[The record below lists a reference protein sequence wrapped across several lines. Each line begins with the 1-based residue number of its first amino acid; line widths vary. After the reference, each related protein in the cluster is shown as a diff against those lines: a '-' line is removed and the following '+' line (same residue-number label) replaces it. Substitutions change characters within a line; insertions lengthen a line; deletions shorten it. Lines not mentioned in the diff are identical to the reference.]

1 MPLYEITAPDGSV
14 YEIEGPENASQQS
27 LILAAKRHERQQRS
41 DDIQRRRTEL
51 LNQPEPKPETT
62 FGGNVK
68 EAFKGVVPGAIGLL
82 ETAGTGISSLLPEST
97 EKAAREKIKELAG
110 IAKKPFEAAPGY
122 EDSIGR
128 NIGQGLGS
136 TAPFFAAGP
145 FGLAGRIAAGGL
157 GVAAGAGEARENAEE
172 KGATG
177 SERRTAT
184 LLGAPTG
191 LLDIIA
197 PEIKPFKSL
206 MVTAAA
212 RGGIEGATEAAQKI
226 AQNLIAKGVY
236 DPQQEILVGSGEEG
250 AYGAG
255 VGALASLIV
264 DMTIGRKARRAHL
277 GLDKEAPAAPETKPP
292 GQLLLGGEK
301 PFTPVGLPD
310 GSVAMTRADLDA
322 YQESQFKKQFAPQ
335 DATPR
340 LGNKDNMGIQ
350 GDLFPSERDSALIK
364 LSQIEGPQRQAPADF
379 ELQAQEAPRGEQQEL
394 DLQPRVERDT
404 KTRDMID
411 DLEETQQIE
420 GMYAEDDRA
429 AAKVRAEKERL
440 KFESDLAELTGR
452 VEAKQT
458 KTTQDKRLELL
469 LPIVESNI
477 SNIPKTFDLAL
488 RAEGFAQL
496 KFTERE
502 KSLIQRAYDIR
513 LAEEPVVAEET
524 TEQPKSQTTELEALV
539 PEKKA
544 AREPEQ
550 MGFPGM
556 GKPKGPAPK
565 AFSDEELA
573 TQEEKPFATVLTP
586 EVLTATGLPK
596 QSGFY
601 KQLLN
606 MDMANEA
613 QQPIVAH
620 IFGRVRENPNVAQST
635 KDAIE
640 RIAMQAFGGLAKQG
654 EMFGP
659 RGGVNKPE
667 GAKKNA
673 DETKPAVAAT
683 PAAKRDQDTGTKAGG
698 TGASAESGKPS
709 TAKNEQSGA
718 TTTAKRTE
726 TSQPAG
732 LGASNKPAA
741 GAGSGTGTKSGALS
755 KADKDALQAEL
766 DAELGQ
772 TKKTETKTEPKTKS
786 SVDVAWGMLQ
796 RAEAAQREADKAA
809 KSKTETK
816 KTETESGTEQ
826 KSKVQGAQTLG
837 DQAWNAYTL
846 AARGDKA
853 KAIDYLAADIYNA
866 MYPEKNVAKEL
877 NKIIADIV
885 NGRMPELKFGKGE
898 IGYNVPN
905 TGGKYAEAFYNEL
918 TEADKKELLK
928 RLEYYFVV
936 SDKGQTSQ
944 MNRFNARQK
953 LARSLKAQVEKVDEV
968 VTAKEV
974 GKIKKEDKVGYAGA
988 KDTQAELELA
998 HDATTLSRPLHPFI
1012 TDTLKSGDLIGA
1024 LRLLGRQQLGRTSV
1038 AANKLADVLGKT
1050 KIEFVSG
1057 LKNADGEPV
1066 AGLYD
1071 PKTDT
1076 IKLDSKGDMSVH
1088 TLLHEVAHAATS
1100 HILSNKSHPVT
1111 KQLTEL
1117 YNNVKDSL
1125 DSAYGTM
1132 SLDEFVAEAFSNP
1145 EFQQKLAGINPKG
1158 EPITAW
1164 HRFTRAIGNFL
1175 RILLGKESKSLDSAL
1190 DVSDFLIDG
1199 ILSPAPES
1207 RGAGE
1212 LYSASLL
1219 HKGSEFFKSMDDR
1232 ILSMPAMDN
1241 KIAGKIYEAIREGVP
1256 YATKK
1261 LILRGL
1267 PLNALTEV
1275 AVKEIPMASQLDE
1288 LEKRWNGAVDKRKRA
1303 AEATMTNVQRWIKG
1317 NPEKEATLNDVIAT
1331 STLDQVDPSK
1341 PRAYY
1346 KGQQSESGLDKQAVW
1361 DSLSTKWSKLG
1372 PEGQTIYKQ
1381 MRDTYAKSYDDL
1393 IELLLSRIDA
1403 SVEDKKEAAK
1413 LKKEIYQKLATKGK
1427 IEPYFPLTRFGD
1439 YRLSYDSKGEHY
1451 VEHFETSVERER
1463 AIKQLEAEGKAKNLS
1478 RFRSSDS
1485 KSYKNAPPTSFVN
1498 NVLRTLEA
1506 NKVNPEVT
1514 DEVMRLFLDALP
1526 ESSFAQAF
1534 RKRKNTP
1541 GFSFDATSAFYTR
1554 SMSMAHQL
1562 ANLEYGAKA
1571 YKLRDEINEH
1581 VKKTNNTEIARGLAD
1596 ELNNHIESLVRPEIP
1611 TWSKAATSLT
1621 FAWTL
1626 GFNVSSAMVNMS
1638 QVPLVMMPYL
1648 GGKYGYPETTKA
1660 LGAATRLFFGSGLKR
1675 NANMTVPTADG
1686 KSKIE
1691 LRAGFSLDNY
1701 DFDAKDTPPEVK
1713 RLKEL
1718 SQVAEDYGLLS
1729 RSMTSDILQMDN
1741 KSTALDR
1748 VNAWSGFIFHHG
1760 ERMNRQVSL
1769 IASYNLELEQMEKA
1783 GKKIDSAARTE
1794 AAKNAVKIS
1803 ELMNG
1808 GASAGSAPLLAKS
1821 GAGKI
1826 LFMYKRYGATMYYMM
1841 FKTAREAMKS
1851 EDKQIRQAAMRQ
1863 IAGTFASA
1871 GLMAGVQGLP
1881 MFGVMAAI
1889 YNIFKGD
1896 DDDDAETAARKWL
1909 GEGMYNGALNYLT
1922 GTAVANRIGLSD
1934 LLINS
1939 TGYKEQDNALLSMV
1953 QLLGGPAYG
1962 VADRIQQGIKLIN
1975 EGQVE
1980 RGLERIAPSALANVM
1995 KGYRFG
2001 TEGATTLRGD
2011 PITSDIGAGSAVG
2024 QMLGLAPA
2032 EYSRQLEINAF
2043 EKGVER
2049 KALKNKSRYLKEY
2062 YLAVRSGDADGAAD
2076 ALKEMIK
2083 FNQKHPTAAIS
2094 AETIRDSMQQ
2104 HMKTSATMYHGVTF
2118 NKRLRPELLQDAAE
2132 FDEGLFE
2139 D

>member
-1 MPLYEITAPDGSV
+1 
-14 YEIEGPENASQQS
+14 
-27 LILAAKRHERQQRS
+27 
-41 DDIQRRRTEL
+41 
-51 LNQPEPKPETT
+51 
-62 FGGNVK
+62 
-68 EAFKGVVPGAIGLL
+68 
-82 ETAGTGISSLLPEST
+82 
-97 EKAAREKIKELAG
+97 
-110 IAKKPFEAAPGY
+110 
-122 EDSIGR
+122 
-128 NIGQGLGS
+128 
-136 TAPFFAAGP
+136 
-145 FGLAGRIAAGGL
+145 
-157 GVAAGAGEARENAEE
+157 
-172 KGATG
+172 
-177 SERRTAT
+177 
-184 LLGAPTG
+184 
-191 LLDIIA
+191 
-197 PEIKPFKSL
+197 
-206 MVTAAA
+206 
-212 RGGIEGATEAAQKI
+212 
-226 AQNLIAKGVY
+226 
-236 DPQQEILVGSGEEG
+236 
-250 AYGAG
+250 
-255 VGALASLIV
+255 
-264 DMTIGRKARRAHL
+264 
-277 GLDKEAPAAPETKPP
+277 
-292 GQLLLGGEK
+292 
-301 PFTPVGLPD
+301 
-310 GSVAMTRADLDA
+310 
-322 YQESQFKKQFAPQ
+322 
-335 DATPR
+335 
-340 LGNKDNMGIQ
+340 
-350 GDLFPSERDSALIK
+350 
-364 LSQIEGPQRQAPADF
+364 
-379 ELQAQEAPRGEQQEL
+379 
-394 DLQPRVERDT
+394 
-404 KTRDMID
+404 
-411 DLEETQQIE
+411 
-420 GMYAEDDRA
+420 
-429 AAKVRAEKERL
+429 
-440 KFESDLAELTGR
+440 
-452 VEAKQT
+452 
-458 KTTQDKRLELL
+458 
-469 LPIVESNI
+469 
-477 SNIPKTFDLAL
+477 
-488 RAEGFAQL
+488 
-496 KFTERE
+496 
-502 KSLIQRAYDIR
+502 
-513 LAEEPVVAEET
+513 
-524 TEQPKSQTTELEALV
+524 
-539 PEKKA
+539 
-544 AREPEQ
+544 

-556 GKPKGPAPK
+556 GKPKGPAPQ
-565 AFSDEELA
+565 AFSEEERA

-586 EVLTATGLPK
+586 DVLAATGLPK

-640 RIAMQAFGGLAKQG
+640 RMAMQAFGGLAKQG

-667 GAKKNA
+667 GEKKNA
-673 DETKPAVAAT
+673 STAKPTTETAP
-683 PAAKRDQDTGTKAGG
+683 KRDRDAGTKAGG
-698 TGASAESGKPS
+698 TGASTESSKPS
-709 TAKNEQSGA
+709 TAKNKQEG
-718 TTTAKRTE
+718 TTGDAKRTKAPE
-726 TSQPAG
+726 SGG
-732 LGASNKPAA
+732 LGGSNKPAA
-741 GAGSGTGTKSGALS
+741 GAGSGAGTESGTLS
-755 KADKDALQAEL
+755 KADQAALQAEL

-772 TKKTETKTEPKTKS
+772 TKKTETKKTESGTGQKPKVQMKAAAFRSRKTGEVIETGPVHNRYKLPGGHASDLKEWEAGFVDTNNTFYNREEAARAIGSDKKELRTEDFGATTGLQPPGSSKKTEP
-786 SVDVAWGMLQ
+786 
-796 RAEAAQREADKAA
+796 
-809 KSKTETK
+809 KTETK
-816 KTETESGTEQ
+816 KTETKTETKKTETKTETKTESGTER
-826 KSKVQGAQTLG
+826 KPKVQGAQTLG

-1012 TDTLKSGDLIGA
+1012 TDTLKAGDLVGA
-1024 LRLLGRQQLGRTSV
+1024 LSMLGRQQLGRISV

-1050 KIEFVSG
+1050 KVELVSG

-1175 RILLGKESKSLDSAL
+1175 RILIGKQSKSLDSAL
-1190 DVSDFLIDG
+1190 DVSDLLIDG

-1212 LYSASLL
+1212 LYSASILS
-1219 HKGSEFFKSMDDR
+1219 KGSEFFKSMDDR
-1232 ILSMPAMDN
+1232 ILSMPKMDN
-1241 KIAGKIYEAIREGVP
+1241 KIAASIYEVIREGVP
-1256 YATKK
+1256 HATKK

-1275 AVKEIPMASQLDE
+1275 AAKEIPMAPQLNE
-1288 LEKRWNGAVDKRKRA
+1288 LEKRWNGAIDKRKRA

-1317 NPEKEATLNDVIAT
+1317 NPEKEAVLNDVIAT

-1346 KGQQSESGLDKQAVW
+1346 KGQRTEDGLDKQEVW
-1361 DSLSTKWSKLG
+1361 DSLSPRWDKLL
-1372 PEGQTIYKQ
+1372 PEGQMIYKQ
-1381 MRDTYAKSYDDL
+1381 MRDSYAKSYDDL

-1427 IEPYFPLTRFGD
+1427 IEPYFPLTRSGD
-1439 YRLSYDSKGEHY
+1439 YRLSYDLIKGGEHY
-1451 VEHFETSVERER
+1451 IEHFETSVERER
-1463 AIKQLEAEGKAKNLS
+1463 AIKQLEAGGNAKNLS

-1498 NVLRTLEA
+1498 NVLRTLELNEVPA
-1506 NKVNPEVT
+1506 EVT

-1571 YKLRDEINEH
+1571 YKLRDEIEEH
-1581 VKKTNNTEIARGLAD
+1581 VKKVNNTELARGLAD
-1596 ELNNHIESLVRPEIP
+1596 ELNNHIESLVRPNIP
-1611 TWSKAATSLT
+1611 TWSKATTSLT

-1626 GFNVSSAMVNMS
+1626 GFNVSSALVNMS

-1648 GGKYGYPETTKA
+1648 GGKYGYSETTKA

-1675 NANMTVPTADG
+1675 NTKMTVPTADG
-1686 KSKIE
+1686 KSTIE
-1691 LRAGFSLDNY
+1691 IRAGFSLDNY
-1701 DFDAKDTPPEVK
+1701 DFDAKDTPPEAK

-1718 SQVAEDYGLLS
+1718 AQVAEDYGLLD
-1729 RSMTSDILQMDN
+1729 RSMTNDILDMDN
-1741 KSTALDR
+1741 KSTPLDR

-1769 IASYNLELEQMEKA
+1769 IAAYNLELEQMEKA

-1794 AAKNAVKIS
+1794 AANSAVKIT

-1808 GASAGSAPLLAKS
+1808 GASAGSAPLLAKN
-1821 GAGKI
+1821 GIGK
-1826 LFMYKRYGATMYYMM
+1826 LVFMYKRYGATMYYMM

-1851 EDKQIRQAAMRQ
+1851 EDKQVRQAAMRQ
-1863 IAGTFASA
+1863 IAGIFASA

-1909 GEGMYNGALNYLT
+1909 GEGMFNGALNYLT

-1934 LLINS
+1934 LLIS
-1939 TGYKEQDNALLSMV
+1939 GTGYQQQDNALLAMV
-1953 QLLGGPAYG
+1953 QLLGGPVYG
-1962 VADRIQQGIKLIN
+1962 VADRLQQGVKLIN

-1980 RGLERIAPSALANVM
+1980 RGLERIAPSALANAM

-2049 KALKNKSRYLKEY
+2049 KALKNRSRFLKEY
-2062 YLAVRSGDADGAAD
+2062 YIATRDGDSDGAAN
-2076 ALKEMIK
+2076 ALEEMLK
-2083 FNQKHPTAAIS
+2083 FNEKHPTAAIT
-2094 AETIRDSMQQ
+2094 AETINNSMRQ
-2104 HMKTSATMYHGVTF
+2104 HMKTTATMYHGVTF
-2118 NKRLRPELLQDAAE
+2118 NKRLRPELLQSAAE
-2132 FDEGLFE
+2132 FDEGLFG